1 MSSWSLLRPRGHINS
16 TRLVKRTFTISVR
29 LQTTAE
35 EEYARARQWY
45 QTLSYRPLPRIGEVS
60 YARSSG
66 PGGQNVNKVN
76 SKAQLRVPLSQLC
89 ALVPPVL
96 HRGLRQCRYYA
107 PGSDS
112 LLIQA
117 DDSRK
122 QAANRD
128 ACYRRLTELVADVYR
143 ATVPGETS
151 DAQKERVKGLKTQ
164 YNESRLQGKKF
175 RSSKK
180 AARSKGFGND

>member
-1 MSSWSLLRPRGHINS
+1 MLTNS
-16 TRLVKRTFTISVR
+16 CRLYTS
-29 LQTTAE
+29 E

-45 QTLSYRPLPRIGEVS
+45 QTLLDRPLPRIGEVG
-60 YARSSG
+60 YVRSSG

-76 SKAQLRVPLSQLC
+76 SKAQLRIPISQLC

-96 HRGLRQCRYYA
+96 HRGLRQSRYYA
-107 PGSDS
+107 ASSDS

-122 QAANRD
+122 QAANKE
-128 ACYRRLTELVADVYR
+128 ACYHRLTELLTEVYQ
-143 ATVPGETS
+143 ASVPGETS
-151 DAQKERVKGLKTQ
+151 QEQKERVKELKTQ
-164 YNESRLQGKKF
+164 YNESRLQGKKM

-180 AARSKGFGND
+180 AARSKGFGD